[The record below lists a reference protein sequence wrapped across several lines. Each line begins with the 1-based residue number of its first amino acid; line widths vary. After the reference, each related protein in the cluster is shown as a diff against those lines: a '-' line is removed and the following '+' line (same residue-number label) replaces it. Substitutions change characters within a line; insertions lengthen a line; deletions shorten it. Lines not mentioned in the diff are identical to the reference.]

1 MKLKAA
7 VYLISLA
14 LVEPSYGTVTP
25 ISSSITLHAESNAG
39 AGLIQDD
46 QSTGQTTTLNGLSA
60 SVLALAVNG
69 TLDATSESTASA
81 TWTSASEGQFTVDT
95 RFTTDDLSPFYDS
108 RVAAG
113 GDPFSYSF
121 SSDVPATL
129 TLDYGITSVSD
140 WGIWGLAPFI
150 SLSGGP
156 DVEQTEWSAPS
167 SGSLSFDISPGQN
180 YTLELYDG
188 SNLNVYLP
196 AFTTEMAGTFSFQI
210 TPMPEPED
218 LTLLGIAVAA
228 SFSIHRSK
236 TGAYKYLRWILS
248 GVFESSNSEL

>member
-1 MKLKAA
+1 MSEPVNQTQIMKLKAA

-14 LVEPSYGTVTP
+14 LVEHSYGTVTP

-39 AGLIQDD
+39 EGLVQDD
-46 QSTGQTTTLNGLSA
+46 QFAGQTTTLNGLSA

-81 TWTSASEGQFTVDT
+81 TWTSASEGQFAVDT

-113 GDPFSYSF
+113 GDPLIYSF

-129 TLDYGITSVSD
+129 TLDYGIASTSG
-140 WGIWGLAPFI
+140 WGIWGMAPFI

-156 DVEQTEWSAPS
+156 DVEQTELSVPS
-167 SGSLSFDISPGQN
+167 SGSLSFDISPGRN

-188 SNLNVYLP
+188 SNLNDDLP
-196 AFTTEMAGTFSFQI
+196 AFTSEMAGTFSFQI
-210 TPMPEPED
+210 TPAPEPD
-218 LTLLGIAVAA
+218 SLTLLGIAVAA
-228 SFSIHRSK
+228 SFSIHTRK
-236 TGAYKYLRWILS
+236 TGATPVLRS
-248 GVFESSNSEL
+248 